1 MDRRLFLAAGGLAA
15 VSPALANSTAVGIA
29 PADAPELSQAEL
41 FKQVNF
47 HSDGLDHTP
56 AEYAHLLQAMA
67 AGGTLQADNYSR
79 GGAVTAL
86 EQAFARELG
95 KEAAMFVPTGTLANH
110 LAVRKLA
117 GADRRVL
124 VQAESHLYNDSGD
137 GAQTLSGLNVVPL
150 SPGATSIALDDAK
163 AWVER
168 SAGGRVPTQVGVLS
182 IESPV
187 RRKDHAFVPFAQM
200 QALCAYAREQGIRL
214 HLDGARLFSLPQHS
228 GHSVREYAA
237 LFDTVYVSVW
247 KHFDGASGAILAG
260 DASFIEGLYHVRRLF
275 GGGLPHA
282 WPVMALAEAS
292 VAGFEA
298 GYAKSWQLAERWM
311 ALLGEDARFDFRRI
325 EHGTSRFYLTVKG
338 VTPEAMAQGL
348 QPRGIL
354 IAHGPPGVAEIPM
367 QVNLSILR
375 STPELLA
382 RKFIDAANG

>member
-1 MDRRLFLAAGGLAA
+1 MDRRRFLAAGSLAA
-15 VSPALANSTAVGIA
+15 VSPAFAQSGAQVAV
-29 PADAPELSQAEL
+29 PAETPGL
-41 FKQVNF
+41 FQSVNF
-47 HSDGLDHTP
+47 YSDGLDYTP
-56 AEYAHLLQAMA
+56 AEYAHRLKAMA
-67 AGGTLQADNYSR
+67 DAGALPPDNYSL
-79 GGAVTAL
+79 GGVVTAL
-86 EQAFARELG
+86 EKTFAEQLG

-124 VQAESHLYNDSGD
+124 VQAESHFYNDSGD
-137 GAQTLSGLNVVPL
+137 TAEVLSGLNLVPIGL
-150 SPGATSIALDDAK
+150 GETSIALDEVR

-168 SAGGRVPTQVGVLS
+168 SAAGRVPTKVGVLS

-187 RRKDHAFVPFAQM
+187 RRKDHAFVPFTEL
-200 QALCAYAREQGIRL
+200 QALSAYARGQGIRL
-214 HLDGARLFSLPQHS
+214 HLDGARLFSLPLHS
-228 GHSVREYAA
+228 GHSVRDYAA

-260 DASFIEGLYHVRRLF
+260 DASFIEGLYHLRRTF

-298 GYAKSWQLAERWM
+298 GYAKSWQIADAM
-311 ALLGEDARFDFRRI
+311 IALLRQDPRFGFRKI
-325 EHGTSRFYLTVKG
+325 DNGTSRFYMTVKG
-338 VTPEAMAQGL
+338 VALETLAANAEKRGL
-348 QPRGIL
+348 L
-354 IAHGPPGVAEIPM
+354 VAKGPPGMAELPL

-375 STPELLA
+375 STPERLA